1 MFGVFYAVAKECSYQ
16 MKFVIQTITWVLHW
30 PIEVWSHV
38 QSVGYCKYSL
48 LIFSND
54 EKMEGQNR
62 LVFFLIQSI
71 IVVQNE
77 HFSCIPNVT
86 VALLIWALFSFCC
99 IFDDD
104 DDNWPAAANCC
115 LFFTTNNNNYI
126 TIFNIIIITR
136 LVFPIKNKKKKCI
149 DTIIAK

>member
-1 MFGVFYAVAKECSYQ
+1 MTVVYRLWCLASFMLLPKNALIKWNSSYKQSLEFCIGRLRFDRMFKVSVAENILS
-16 MKFVIQTITWVLHW
+16 
-30 PIEVWSHV
+30 S
-38 QSVGYCKYSL
+38 
-48 LIFSND
+48 
-54 EKMEGQNR
+54 
-62 LVFFLIQSI
+62 FFKRWNNGRPKSFCDFFPIQSI

-77 HFSCIPNVT
+77 HFLCISNVT

-136 LVFPIKNKKKKCI
+136 FVFPIKIIKK
-149 DTIIAK
+149 